1 MPTSPP
7 ARSSPEP
14 PRPAPSTT
22 RPARSL
28 TRPVRPIARTEIHGF
43 SPCVHRRSQPLPNAF
58 AEHRLFR
65 EGRTETFVERP
76 EPSAV
81 RPKPS
86 VAPPACPFGHPNRPA
101 AASADSPASGARP
114 LPVPRQGPC
123 SDGPRKPPD
132 HGKPPT
138 PHPQPFFS
146 PARLRADAP
155 ARGHCSSAL
164 SRAERNA
171 RRGLLLFIPGGLL
184 AKPRRAA
191 GNARAH
197 YVRGRERR

>member
-22 RPARSL
+22 RTARSL

-123 SDGPRKPPD
+123 SDGPRKPPE
-132 HGKPPT
+132 HGHLSSSLPV
-138 PHPQPFFS
+138 H
-146 PARLRADAP
+146 ARLRADAP
-155 ARGHCSSAL
+155 ACAQGSSAL